1 MKVFETESPKGTFEL
16 AKKMGETCSAGTVIA
31 LSGDLGTGKTVF
43 AKGFAAGLGI
53 TGLVSSPTYTI
64 VQQYDDGR
72 LPLYHFD
79 VYRINDPSEIEETGF
94 DDCISGAGVTLIE
107 WADSIRDII
116 PENAIWITLEKDI
129 EKGFDHRKVK
139 VEDEHTG
146 D

>member
-1 MKVFETESPKGTFEL
+1 
-16 AKKMGETCSAGTVIA
+16 MGETCSAGTVIA

-107 WADSIRDII
+107 WEDSIRDII